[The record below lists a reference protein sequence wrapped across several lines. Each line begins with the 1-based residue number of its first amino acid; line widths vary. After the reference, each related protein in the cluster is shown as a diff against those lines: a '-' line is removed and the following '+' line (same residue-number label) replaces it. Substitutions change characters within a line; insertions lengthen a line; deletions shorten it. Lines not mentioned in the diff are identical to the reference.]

1 MRADSNRVGAAATWL
16 ISAGAVFALLAGFS
30 SQLYE
35 SVDPKLALTL
45 NPANTEAAVNAIVG
59 ALNGTDAVD
68 LEGLRGGAAA
78 LVSEARGDARG
89 YSLLGAVIER
99 QGDVEK
105 AEALYQLTLEKSKTE
120 IHALLRLASLRLERG
135 DYVGTLDCVDLIL
148 RRWGNYAAQIEPLI
162 VAAARDAVA
171 APALT
176 RKLNAMPPW
185 RGQILSM
192 LARNPQSLAYARDL
206 IATAPDRVRAA
217 PGWTGERDFMVSS
230 LAAAKAFGEAYG
242 LFLSTMSSA
251 EREVQGY
258 VFDGRFLRGPSRNYF
273 GWRVQKSGSID
284 IAVPASG
291 EGARIRFSDSPA
303 RPGMLAQ
310 TLALPLGSYRLEVQV
325 SASALT
331 TPKGLYWTVKCAGQP
346 PLMQVTLAPGSY
358 TDRTFDAEFEVPASG
373 CDIQTLS
380 LDTQVLTDSWR
391 DRYSGEVLF
400 QRIGLTRL

>member
-1 MRADSNRVGAAATWL
+1 MRAASNRVGAAATWL
-16 ISAGAVFALLAGFS
+16 ISIVAAFALIAGFS

-35 SVDPKLALTL
+35 AADPKLALTI

-59 ALNGTDAVD
+59 ALNAAETID
-68 LEGLRGGAAA
+68 LEDLRSRAAA
-78 LVSEARGDARG
+78 LVGEARGDARG

-99 QGDVEK
+99 QGNVDQ
-105 AEALYQLTLEKSKTE
+105 AEALYELTLEKSKSE

-135 DYVGTLDCVDLIL
+135 DYVGTLDCIDLIL

-162 VAAARDAVA
+162 VAASQDAVA

-206 IATAPDRVRAA
+206 IATAPDRVRSS
-217 PGWTGERDFMVSS
+217 PGWVGERDYMVSS

-242 LFLSTMSSA
+242 LFLSTMSAA
-251 EREVQGY
+251 EQDLQGY
-258 VFDGRFLRGPSRNYF
+258 VFDSRLTVGPSRNYF
-273 GWRVQKSGSID
+273 GWRVQKSGSTD

-291 EGARIRFSDSPA
+291 GGARIRFSDSPA

-310 TLALPLGSYRLEVQV
+310 TLALPLGRYRLEAEV

-331 TPKGLYWTVKCAGQP
+331 TPKGLYWSIRCTGRP
-346 PLMQVTLAPGSY
+346 PLAQLTVTPGSY
-358 TDRTFDAEFEVPASG
+358 TERTFETEFDVPASG

-400 QRIGLTRL
+400 QRVGLTRL